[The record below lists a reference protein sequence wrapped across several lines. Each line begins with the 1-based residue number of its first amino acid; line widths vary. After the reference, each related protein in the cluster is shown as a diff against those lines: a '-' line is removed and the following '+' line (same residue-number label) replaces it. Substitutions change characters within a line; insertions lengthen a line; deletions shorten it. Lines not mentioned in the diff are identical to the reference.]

1 MEAAKKALENMKSQE
16 EFMKLIGEIFIGSL
30 TGKSLDE
37 QREILEKFRENN
49 RQDRIKISIVPNLV
63 NKEQLKMLKS
73 FYVTTIELEVQ
84 STNGYILKKCGYEYT
99 IEDIK
104 KATRMI
110 KWKGFK
116 VSFQV
121 RSSDFQIVL
130 KLMR

>member
-1 MEAAKKALENMKSQE
+1 
-16 EFMKLIGEIFIGSL
+16 MKLIGEIFIGSL